1 MKKIQIALIPVLFLL
16 LPVFLSAQ
24 TENYD
29 AEYLKLVKEYTL
41 NDDGS
46 TEFHFYKEIKLNT
59 HFAFHRLFGETFIV
73 YNPDYQEL
81 VINEAYTVMADGKKV
96 DAPENAF
103 NKVLPRFARD
113 IPAYNHLREMV
124 VTHTGTEV
132 GCVITLDYTLK
143 TKAGFLPFFF
153 GSEDVEE
160 SMPVNELNIIVNVPQ
175 STDLKFRMLN
185 NRTAP
190 EVTENAGQKAYN
202 WKFRDVKALP
212 HTGYQDVDRKQVL
225 FFSTVN
231 DMTRAFYAFVNQDAF
246 KIQAGPEISR
256 RVETAVKGKETDLDI
271 VLALQEIVI
280 DEVKLAGIPMIYS
293 GYKARTP
300 DVVWQSANATSLEKA
315 ILLADMLKL
324 ANINAYPVAAV
335 SNSWYSSDMGNPAVF
350 ESYMVQVHPKES
362 DRIYLSITQKQTQNL
377 IYDVHDKTIIQLDAA
392 IETMRTFK
400 EKPMSNR
407 LEMEAKLKMGDKETG
422 GQGDKE
428 TGGQGDGVSVGVSGD
443 IEIEMEGYVNP
454 YYHLR
459 KDDSYAKKL
468 LKVNIPG
475 SQIEKVEQV
484 KLTEIKSQY
493 KLSHAPVTITQ
504 DYSGYLFIE
513 LPMFKSGIDSWNLEQ
528 FAGKGDTPV
537 RLDYPLVEEYSYSV
551 SLPSDYVL
559 FTPPVDISIKNELG
573 ELEINIVQSGSTVK
587 IERSWELNKN
597 VISSDLM
604 DEFREMILAWEKE
617 EYRKIVLKKK

>member
-24 TENYD
+24 TESYD

-46 TEFHFYKEIKLNT
+46 TEFHFYKKIKLNT
-59 HFAFHRLFGETFIV
+59 HYAFHRLFGETFIV
-73 YNPDYQEL
+73 FNPDYQEL

-96 DAPENAF
+96 DAPENAY

-153 GSEDVEE
+153 GSENVEE
-160 SMPVNELNIIVNVPQ
+160 NMPVKELNIIVNVPQ
-175 STDLKFRMLN
+175 NTDLNFRMLN

-212 HTGYQDVDRKQVL
+212 HTGYQDVNRKQVL

-246 KIQAGPEISR
+246 KIQAGPDISR
-256 RVETAVKGKETDLDI
+256 RVETAVKDKETDLDI
-271 VLALQEIVI
+271 ILDLQAIVI

-324 ANINAYPVAAV
+324 ANINAHPVVAV
-335 SNSWYSSDMGNPAVF
+335 SNGWYSSEMGNPAVF
-350 ESYMVQVHPKES
+350 DSYMVQVHPKES
-362 DRIYLSITQKQTQNL
+362 GRIYLSVTKKQTQNL
-377 IYDVHDKTIIQLDAA
+377 IYDVNDKTIIQLDAA

-400 EKPMSNR
+400 EKPVSNK

-422 GQGDKE
+422 GQGDR
-428 TGGQGDGVSVGVSGD
+428 VGVSGD
-443 IEIEMEGYVNP
+443 IGIEMEGFVNP
-454 YYHLR
+454 YYRLR

-468 LKVNIPG
+468 LEVNIPG
-475 SQIEKVEQV
+475 SKIEKVEQV
-484 KLTEIKSQY
+484 KLSEIKSQY
-493 KLSHAPVTITQ
+493 KLGFALVTIEQ
-504 DYSGYLFIE
+504 DYSDYLFIE
-513 LPMFKSGIDSWNLEQ
+513 LPMFKVGFDSWHLDQ
-528 FAGKGDTPV
+528 FAGTGDTPV
-537 RLDYPLVEEYSYSV
+537 RLDYPLVEEYNYAV
-551 SLPSDYVL
+551 SLSSDYVL
-559 FTPPVDISIKNELG
+559 FTPPPGISIKNELG
-573 ELEINIVQSGSTVK
+573 ELEISITQSGSIVK
-587 IERSWELNKN
+587 IKRSWELNRN
-597 VISSDLM
+597 VISSDHM
-604 DEFREMILAWEKE
+604 DEFKAMILAWEKTD
-617 EYRKIVLKKK
+617 YRKIVLKKK